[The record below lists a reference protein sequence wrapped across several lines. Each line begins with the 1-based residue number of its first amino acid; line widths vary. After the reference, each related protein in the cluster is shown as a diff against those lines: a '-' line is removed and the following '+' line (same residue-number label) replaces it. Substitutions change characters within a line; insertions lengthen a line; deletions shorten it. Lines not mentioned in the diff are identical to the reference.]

1 MAKILQLRRG
11 TTTEHSTFTG
21 ASGELTVNTT
31 LKLLVLHDG
40 STVGGFQIPKLVSG
54 KVPFAQLDIQ
64 DATTGQK
71 GIVELATQA
80 EVNAGTDNTRAIT
93 PDTLNGGIRT
103 NLNVIGSAPMYAC
116 RAWVNFDGRGVPSIR
131 SSGNV
136 SSITDNGIGDYT
148 INFTND
154 LPDSNYAVSLSQA
167 NGGAATTLLAVKS
180 DTAQGA
186 ATLKTSSQ
194 LRIVNRGSATT
205 DLYDTAEIYVSVF
218 R

>member
-11 TTTEHSTFTG
+11 TTAEHSTFTG
-21 ASGELTVNTT
+21 ADGELTVNTT

-103 NLNVIGSAPMYAC
+103 HLNATGSPPMYAC
-116 RAWVNFDGRGVPSIR
+116 RAWVNFNGQTKTILG
-131 SSGNV
+131 SGNV
-136 SSITDNGIGDYT
+136 SSIVSEGGGTYT
-148 INFTND
+148 INFTNAM
-154 LPDSNYAVSLSQA
+154 PDTNYSVVAVA
-167 NGGAATTLLAVKS
+167 NDVGAGAAFAPVSRSLTTTSVRLKAMAGGDNTIFSFSPVLACV
-180 DTAQGA
+180 A
-186 ATLKTSSQ
+186 
-194 LRIVNRGSATT
+194 
-205 DLYDTAEIYVSVF
+205 VF